1 MRPAYETGAHWSG
14 YTMHRGGAL
23 TDDDVRRVAIGVLVR
38 EKVDH
43 SAFYALLSLARAF
56 ASGRAVSKAEVAG
69 LIAAFDM
76 NALTAGTVW
85 HYAATADT
93 ESDAPPLPLK
103 RSTFWTS
110 RRVTN

>member
-1 MRPAYETGAHWSG
+1 
-14 YTMHRGGAL
+14 
-23 TDDDVRRVAIGVLVR
+23 
-38 EKVDH
+38 
-43 SAFYALLSLARAF
+43 
-56 ASGRAVSKAEVAG
+56 
-69 LIAAFDM
+69 M